1 MSTVEKSIRLYAWK
15 TNYQTF
21 QVVQGE
27 ANSRKFNI
35 QLFSTTISVDLTNCE
50 VMFYAVKPDSTKV
63 YVECEIID
71 AENGLASVTLT
82 DQMCVVDGTV
92 DCWVQVIGEG
102 GTDLRFEGMNI
113 EVSPCPMTMSIES
126 SDEMKAFLQQS
137 AKLAAVETEVKNAR
151 AGKNNLREKQD
162 AQDKA
167 LSDTAA
173 AIRQEMTN
181 ADNTLQ
187 QNIDTQKARIDNL
200 AALPE
205 GSTAGDAE
213 LIDGRVD
220 YKGTTHTNIGAH
232 IREVSSQLSGD
243 ITDIGVQVVKNAV
256 TEIKTGHYWDNSNE
270 LVEHVAY
277 TAFTVKVKG
286 GRTYSFNDERL
297 WNDNFCLIIGKD
309 NQVIGKFSPS
319 MKHTSYGIMFSE
331 MPVNAEYLHLTINDN
346 VTDIVVLEGKID
358 LSSTSIID
366 YPIGVVIGRNFFG
379 SVHGD
384 VIDDDGHSV
393 SEKVNN
399 LSTIVGKPIRQF
411 LLQDSWILGSLYFSP
426 TNIGNAE
433 GYAIQRLSNMPSGT
447 YYFNEMS
454 APFTHIVNR
463 STGAAKKMSELGYED
478 VFGVETV
485 VVIDYDFDL
494 YLTVVGY
501 PNLNYPMWANGEL
514 PIKYKEGIYGV
525 DSETLTSSVHTF
537 YCGSTRKYKTL
548 KSVIE
553 EATKYMDSIVH
564 VDAETFDLVEEF
576 GQEYLDS
583 YSGTS
588 MIGLFLKNRV
598 HVIFANGSKVVF
610 DYQGTN
616 TKVHS
621 CFSPFNSGE
630 YGFTLENAWIE
641 SKNCRYSVHDERGH
655 SSDAYH
661 NRYLRCTM
669 LHDSSNCSW
678 GVHQAIGGGL
688 GQFGDILIE
697 DGYYKSVGAVD
708 NISYHNTT
716 KTGQSNAKSKVV
728 VRGAYIDGTTL
739 CANYGT
745 STEVSQMFVSGC
757 SLRQEPKLER
767 VITDV
772 RADNM
777 EVIAWGNTIRN

>member
-1 MSTVEKSIRLYAWK
+1 MSIKHTTTVDIGDLRTLSKPIHLMQYDKSLPEIEVHITKDGQEYTIPSGYSATIRWGKPDKHGCTATGTVSGSTV
-15 TNYQTF
+15 TF
-21 QVVQGE
+21 QVTEQMACVAGRSKVTVEIVESDSSHAVTAKFEVIVDSNPIGDNTIVSDSEISDIQKAIE
-27 ANSRKFNI
+27 AGQNADKASETATAKANEA
-35 QLFSTTISVDLTNCE
+35 STSATTASQKAEEASASATKAKESETN
-50 VMFYAVKPDSTKV
+50 
-63 YVECEIID
+63 
-71 AENGLASVTLT
+71 AS
-82 DQMCVVDGTV
+82 
-92 DCWVQVIGEG
+92 
-102 GTDLRFEGMNI
+102 N
-113 EVSPCPMTMSIES
+113 
-126 SDEMKAFLQQS
+126 S
-137 AKLAAVETEVKNAR
+137 AK
-151 AGKNNLREKQD
+151 Q
-162 AQDKA
+162 AQTSADSIANVTSDVDK
-167 LSDTAA
+167 LK
-173 AIRQEMTN
+173 E
-181 ADNTLQ
+181 
-187 QNIDTQKARIDNL
+187 
-200 AALPE
+200 
-205 GSTAGDAE
+205 
-213 LIDGRVD
+213 
-220 YKGTTHTNIGAH
+220 
-232 IREVSSQLSGD
+232 D

-256 TEIKTGHYWDNSNE
+256 TEIKTGHYWDNNNK
-270 LVEHVAY
+270 LFEHDAY

-297 WNDNFCLIIGKD
+297 WSDNFCLIIGKD

-319 MKHTSYGIMFSE
+319 MKQTSYGIMFSE

-358 LSSTSIID
+358 LSSASIID
-366 YPIGVVIGRNFFG
+366 YPIGEVIGRNFFG
-379 SVHGD
+379 SVYGD

-411 LLQDSWILGSLYFSP
+411 LLQDSWILGSVYVSP
-426 TNIGNAE
+426 TNIGNAKD
-433 GYAIQRLSNMPSGT
+433 YAIQRLSNMPSGT

-463 STGAAKKMSELGYED
+463 STGEAKKMSELGYED
-478 VFGVETV
+478 VHGVETV
-485 VVIDYDFDL
+485 IVIDYDFDL
-494 YLTVVGY
+494 YLTVVGS
-501 PNLNYPMWANGEL
+501 PNLDYPMWANGKL
-514 PIKYKEGIYGV
+514 PIKYEEGIYGV
-525 DSETLTSSVHTF
+525 DSEILTSGVHTF
-537 YCGSTRKYKTL
+537 YCGSARKYKTL

-678 GVHQAIGGGL
+678 GAHQAIGGGL

-728 VRGAYIDGTTL
+728 VRGAYLDGTTL